1 MSRSPKDFLGHIAVE
16 TAFIIDVSKRSSKS
30 EFVDDPVLTRA
41 IVRSLEVIGEATKNL
56 PNSLKKQYPEIP
68 WRQMAGMRDKLIHQY
83 FGVDYDI
90 VWDIVTEEIPALHA
104 RIRTIVEQ

>member
-1 MSRSPKDFLGHIAVE
+1 ME